1 MTWCIFLFPALE
13 HWWMTIPPF
22 LFLVHVMLLSKAN
35 YTDDV
40 TLGHLWFPYLCSFQ
54 SNRPWSKMYMRV
66 ILFFLLNKIN
76 DTPPLFWFRHWS
88 SLAVMLLVA
97 IGSLINFISS
107 CAAEPLL
114 LCTQEDVCAG
124 SVSLLSYRDPVKLYK
139 PILEART
146 TYCRK
151 IECSHLNTNCV
162 YNNLQT
168 YIIFVKE

>member
-1 MTWCIFLFPALE
+1 MQRKGLRKSPGLPHVRANNSSCISLFPALE
-13 HWWMTIPPF
+13 HWWMNIPPF
-22 LFLVHVMLLSKAN
+22 LFLVHVMLLFKAN

-40 TLGHLWFPYLCSFQ
+40 TLGHSWFPYLCSFQ
-54 SNRPWSKMYMRV
+54 SNRPWSKMYMRI

-114 LCTQEDVCAG
+114 LCAQEDVCAG
-124 SVSLLSYRDPVKLYK
+124 RVSLLSSRDPVKLCFVQAYSRSK
-139 PILEART
+139 DNIL
-146 TYCRK
+146 
-151 IECSHLNTNCV
+151 
-162 YNNLQT
+162 
-168 YIIFVKE
+168 